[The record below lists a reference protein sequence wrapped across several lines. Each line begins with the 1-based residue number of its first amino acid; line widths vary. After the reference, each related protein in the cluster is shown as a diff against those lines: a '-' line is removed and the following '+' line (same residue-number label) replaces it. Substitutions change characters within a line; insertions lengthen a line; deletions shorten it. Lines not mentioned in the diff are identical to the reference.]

1 MNMTT
6 ATAPTEGAPA
16 SQVTRP
22 VIERGMLAW
31 LRQNL
36 FRTPFDAA
44 LTIILVVIG
53 GSLLTQFLEWSIT
66 QADWTVIT
74 TNFRILMQGTYPA
87 EQGNRLGL
95 SVALITL
102 LAGVSWGIWGKLF
115 RATAFAFVGGVLIF
129 VFVPLA
135 AESLADSPRGSFGA
149 YVSGQLAPLFSLLRD
164 PVLLLVGCL
173 LIGYGIGRFAKQ
185 INRKRAGRY
194 TLIAWFIAI
203 PICFILVR
211 GFSDAD
217 GVLPFVQTNRW
228 GGLLLTFMLAFVAIV
243 ACFPLGILLALGRMS
258 GGTHKL
264 AFKVP
269 PRWWLNPLQW
279 LHALSIWWRNLG
291 NYPIIKLLCIIYIE
305 FLRGVPL
312 VTVFFT
318 ANLIVPLA
326 LGDNSI
332 DAVLRAMVALTLFE
346 AAYIAEIVRG
356 GLQALPPGQ
365 LEAAKALGLSPVQAT
380 LFITLPQALRIAI
393 PPLVGQFITM
403 FKDTSL
409 VAIIGLTELLGISR
423 AVLAQSDFIGRHR
436 ELYVFVAIV
445 YFVFSY
451 GMSYAARQLERSGSG
466 AFRKIG

>member
-1 MNMTT
+1 MTT
-6 ATAPTEGAPA
+6 ATAPGQGTSIEGVA
-16 SQVTRP
+16 RP
-22 VIERGMLAW
+22 VAQRGALIW
-31 LRQNL
+31 LRKNL

-44 LTIILVVIG
+44 MTLIVLVIG
-53 GSLLTQFLEWSIT
+53 LSLLVQFLEWSIV
-66 QADWTVIT
+66 QADWSVIT
-74 TNFRILMQGTYPA
+74 VNFRILMQGTYPA
-87 EQGNRLGL
+87 DQGSRLGL
-95 SVALITL
+95 AVALITL
-102 LAGVSWGIWGKLF
+102 MAGVSWGIWGKLF
-115 RATAFAFVGGVLIF
+115 RATAYAFVGGVLIF
-129 VFVPLA
+129 IFVPLA
-135 AESLADSPRGSFGA
+135 AESLPELSQSTFGE
-149 YVSGQLAPLFSLLRD
+149 YLSNQLAPLFSLLRD
-164 PVLLLVGCL
+164 PVLLLIGCL
-173 LIGYGIGRFAKQ
+173 LLGYGIGRFAKQ
-185 INRKRAGRY
+185 INRKQAVRY

-203 PICFILVR
+203 PVCFILVR
-211 GFSDAD
+211 GLTEAD

-258 GGTHKL
+258 SGTHKL
-264 AFKVP
+264 EFRAP

-409 VAIIGLTELLGISR
+409 VAIIGLTDLLGISR

-436 ELYVFVAIV
+436 EIYVFVAIV

-466 AFRKIG
+466 AIRKIG

>member
-1 MNMTT
+1 MAST
-6 ATAPTEGAPA
+6 PA
-16 SQVTRP
+16 SAVTRP
-22 VIERGMLAW
+22 TAERGALAW
-31 LRQNL
+31 LKKNL
-36 FRTPFDAA
+36 FRSPFDSVM
-44 LTIILVVIG
+44 TILVLGIG
-53 GSLLTQFLEWSIT
+53 ILLLAQFFQWAIT
-66 QADWTVIT
+66 QAQWTVIT
-74 TNFRILMQGTYPA
+74 TNFRILLQGTYPA
-87 EQGNRLGL
+87 DQGGRLGL

-102 LAGVSWGIWGKLF
+102 IAGVSWGIWGKLF
-115 RATAFAFVGGVLIF
+115 RTTVFAFVGGVLIF
-129 VFVPLA
+129 IIVPLA
-135 AESLADSPRGSFGA
+135 AEGLSDAPQGTLSA
-149 YVSGQLAPLFSLLRD
+149 YLSGQLAPLFSLLRE
-164 PVLLLVGCL
+164 PVMLLVGCL
-173 LIGYGIGRFAKQ
+173 LIGYAVGRLGKRL
-185 INRKRAGRY
+185 NRKRAGRY
-194 TLIAWFIAI
+194 TLIGWLVLI
-203 PICFILVR
+203 PIVFFLVR
-211 GFSDAD
+211 GFTDAD
-217 GVLPFVQTNRW
+217 GILPFVQTNRW

-264 AFKVP
+264 AFKAP

-291 NYPIIKLLCIIYIE
+291 NYPIIKLLCILYIE

-393 PPLVGQFITM
+393 PTLVGQFITM

-409 VAIIGLTELLGISR
+409 VAIISLTDLLGISR
-423 AVLAQSDFIGRHR
+423 SVLAQSEFIGRHR
-436 ELYVFVAIV
+436 EIYVFVAVV

-466 AFRKIG
+466 AVRKLG

>member
-1 MNMTT
+1 MAST
-6 ATAPTEGAPA
+6 PA
-16 SQVTRP
+16 SAVTRP
-22 VIERGMLAW
+22 TAERGALAW
-31 LRQNL
+31 LKKNL
-36 FRTPFDAA
+36 FRSPFDSVM
-44 LTIILVVIG
+44 TILVLGIG
-53 GSLLTQFLEWSIT
+53 ILLLAQFFQWAIT
-66 QADWTVIT
+66 QAQWTVIT
-74 TNFRILMQGTYPA
+74 TNFRILLQGTYPA
-87 EQGNRLGL
+87 DQGGRLGL

-102 LAGVSWGIWGKLF
+102 IAGVSWGIWGKLF
-115 RATAFAFVGGVLIF
+115 RTTVFAFVGGVLIF
-129 VFVPLA
+129 IIVPLA
-135 AESLADSPRGSFGA
+135 AEGLSDAPQGTLSA
-149 YVSGQLAPLFSLLRD
+149 YLSGQLAPLFSLLRE
-164 PVLLLVGCL
+164 PVMLLVGCL
-173 LIGYGIGRFAKQ
+173 LIGYAVGRLGKRL
-185 INRKRAGRY
+185 NRKRAGRY
-194 TLIAWFIAI
+194 TLIGWLVLI
-203 PICFILVR
+203 PIVFFLVR
-211 GFSDAD
+211 GFTDAD
-217 GVLPFVQTNRW
+217 GILPFVQTNRW

-258 GGTHKL
+258 DGTHKL
-264 AFKVP
+264 AFKAP

-291 NYPIIKLLCIIYIE
+291 NYPIIKLLCILYIE

-393 PPLVGQFITM
+393 PTLVGQFITM

-409 VAIIGLTELLGISR
+409 VAIISLTDLLGISR
-423 AVLAQSDFIGRHR
+423 SVLAQSEFIGRHR
-436 ELYVFVAIV
+436 EIYVFVAVV

-466 AFRKIG
+466 AVRKLG

>member
-1 MNMTT
+1 MTT
-6 ATAPTEGAPA
+6 TTASGQGASA
-16 SQVTRP
+16 SAVARP
-22 VIERGMLAW
+22 IVQRGALAW
-31 LRQNL
+31 LRKNL
-36 FRTPFDAA
+36 FRTPLDAA
-44 LTIILVVIG
+44 LTVITLLIAV
-53 GSLLTQFLEWSIT
+53 SLLVQFLEWSIG
-66 QADWTVIT
+66 QADWRVIT
-74 TNFRILMQGTYPA
+74 VNFRILMQGTYPA
-87 EQGNRLGL
+87 EQGGRLGL

-102 LAGVSWGIWGKLF
+102 IAGVSWGIWGKLF
-115 RATAFAFVGGVLIF
+115 RATAYAFVGGVLLFIL
-129 VFVPLA
+129 VPLA
-135 AESLADSPRGSFGA
+135 AESLPELAQSTFGV
-149 YVSGQLAPLFSLLRD
+149 YLSDQLAPLFSLLRD
-164 PVLLLVGCL
+164 PVLLLVACL
-173 LIGYGIGRFAKQ
+173 LIGYGIGRLGKQ
-185 INRKRAGRY
+185 IDRKRAGRY
-194 TLIAWFIAI
+194 TLIAWLIAI
-203 PICFILVR
+203 PVCFMLVR
-211 GFSDAD
+211 GFTDAD
-217 GVLPFVQTNRW
+217 GILPFVQTNRW

-264 AFKVP
+264 TFKAT
-269 PRWWLNPLQW
+269 PRWWLNPLKV

-291 NYPIIKLLCIIYIE
+291 NYPILKLLCIVYIE

-409 VAIIGLTELLGISR
+409 VAIIGLTDLLGISR
-423 AVLAQSDFIGRHR
+423 SVLAQSDFIGRHR
-436 ELYVFVAIV
+436 EIYIFAAIV

-466 AFRKIG
+466 AIRKIG

>member
-1 MNMTT
+1 MASTT
-6 ATAPTEGAPA
+6 AST
-16 SQVTRP
+16 VTRP
-22 VIERGMLAW
+22 PIERGALSW
-31 LRQNL
+31 LKKNL
-36 FRTPFDAA
+36 FRSPFDSAM
-44 LTIILVVIG
+44 TILVLGI
-53 GSLLTQFLEWSIT
+53 GSLLLAQFFQWAIT
-66 QADWTVIT
+66 QAQWTVIT
-74 TNFRILMQGTYPA
+74 TNFRILLQGTYPA
-87 EQGNRLGL
+87 DQGNRLGL

-102 LAGVSWGIWGKLF
+102 VAGISWGIWGKLF
-115 RATAFAFVGGVLIF
+115 RTTVFAFVGGVLIF
-129 VFVPLA
+129 IVVPAA
-135 AESLADSPRGSFGA
+135 AEGLSDAPQGTLGA
-149 YVSGQLAPLFSLLRD
+149 YLSGQLAPLFSLLRE
-164 PVLLLVGCL
+164 PVMLLVGCL
-173 LIGYGIGRFAKQ
+173 LIGYAVGRLGKRL
-185 INRKRAGRY
+185 NRKRAGRY
-194 TLIAWFIAI
+194 TLIGWLVLI
-203 PICFILVR
+203 PIVFFLVR
-211 GFSDAD
+211 GFTDAD
-217 GVLPFVQTNRW
+217 GILPFVQTNRW

-258 GGTHKL
+258 GGSHKL
-264 AFKVP
+264 DFKAP

-279 LHALSIWWRNLG
+279 WHALSIWWRNLG
-291 NYPIIKLLCIIYIE
+291 NYPIIKLLCIVYIE

-393 PPLVGQFITM
+393 PTLVGQFITM

-409 VAIIGLTELLGISR
+409 VAIISLTDLLGISR
-423 AVLAQSDFIGRHR
+423 AVLAQSEFIGRHR
-436 ELYVFVAIV
+436 EIYVFVAVV

-466 AFRKIG
+466 AVRKLG

>member
-1 MNMTT
+1 MTT
-6 ATAPTEGAPA
+6 ATAPSEGTSA
-16 SQVTRP
+16 SRVTRP
-22 VIERGMLAW
+22 VTERGTLIW
-31 LRQNL
+31 LRKNL
-36 FRTPFDAA
+36 FRTPFDTA
-44 LTIILVVIG
+44 LTVILVIVG
-53 GSLLTQFLEWSIT
+53 GSLLIQFFEWSIS

-74 TNFRILMQGTYPA
+74 VNFRILMQGTYPA
-87 EQGNRLGL
+87 DQGTRLGL

-102 LAGVSWGIWGKLF
+102 IAGVSWGIWGKLF
-115 RATAFAFVGGVLIF
+115 RSTAFAFVGGVLIF
-129 VFVPLA
+129 VFIPLA
-135 AESLADSPRGSFGA
+135 AESLPELSESAFGN
-149 YVSGQLAPLFSLLRD
+149 YLSSQLAPLFSLLRD
-164 PVLLLVGCL
+164 PVLLLVACL

-185 INRKRAGRY
+185 INRKRAARY

-203 PICFILVR
+203 PVCFILVR
-211 GFSDAD
+211 GFTDAD
-217 GVLPFVQTNRW
+217 GILPFVQTNRW

-258 GGTHKL
+258 GSTHKL
-264 AFKVP
+264 TFKAP

-291 NYPIIKLLCIIYIE
+291 NYPIIKLLCIVYIE

-423 AVLAQSDFIGRHR
+423 SVLAQSEFIGKHR
-436 ELYVFVAIV
+436 EVYIFIAIV

-466 AFRKIG
+466 AIRKIG